1 MDKVIIDQIEKLQKE
16 VKRLGEMDP
25 ESKQNFEKKIRLE
38 FNYNTN
44 HLEGNTLTYSETELL
59 LMFDGAKG
67 NHTLREYE
75 EMKGSDVAL
84 KLIAEWASDSERF
97 LSEQWIKTLNQ
108 VLLVRPYWKEAV
120 TPDGQQTRREIR
132 VGDYKQHPN
141 SVRLA
146 NGELFHYASPT
157 DTPILMGELIEW
169 YREEEKKGEI
179 HPVSLAAH
187 LHYKF
192 VRIHPFDDGNGRVSR
207 LLMNY
212 VLFRNGFPPVIIKS
226 SDKRNYLEA
235 LNEADAGNIEA
246 FCDYVGQQLFWSLN
260 LSLKAANKESLDEPG
275 DLDKKIK
282 LLKQKLNIDKAVTVS
297 KSKDVLLKVLTTELE
312 PIFKGISDKLG
323 EFDILFKSKSDELRS
338 EGNPWGTTLERSLNK
353 IKEHLKGG
361 QINSLVYFYRLND
374 FRKGKQMNVVCYF
387 SISFHMN
394 IYEIT
399 SDLAKFKISK
409 LYDEP
414 ILEDERIQIIE
425 ELGMYILEE
434 IEKAL

>member
-1 MDKVIIDQIEKLQKE
+1 MDKIIIEQIDKLRKE
-16 VKRLGEMDP
+16 VKRLGGLDP
-25 ESKQNFEKKIRLE
+25 ESKQNYEKKIRLE

-59 LMFDGAKG
+59 LMFDDTKG

-84 KLIAEWASDSERF
+84 KLIAEWAEDSERV

-120 TPDGQQTRREIR
+120 SLDGQQTRREIL

-141 SVRLA
+141 SVRLV

-157 DTPILMGELIEW
+157 DTPILMGELIDW
-169 YREEEKKGEI
+169 YREEEKKGEM
-179 HPVSLAAH
+179 HPVDLAAH

-212 VLFRNGFPPVIIKS
+212 VLLRNGFPPVVIKS
-226 SDKRNYLEA
+226 SDKRNYLQA
-235 LNEADAGNIEA
+235 LNEADAGKMEV
-246 FCDYVGQQLFWSLN
+246 FCDYIGNQLIWSLN
-260 LSLKAANKESLDEPG
+260 LSLKAAKKESLDEPG

-282 LLKQKLNIDKAVTVS
+282 LLKQKLNIDKAVTIN
-297 KSKDVLLKVLTTELE
+297 KSKDILLKVLTSELE
-312 PIFKGISDKLG
+312 PVFKGLSAKLG
-323 EFDILFKSKSDELRS
+323 EFDILFKSKSDELTS
-338 EGNPWGTTLERSLNK
+338 EGASWGSTLERSLNK
-353 IKEHLKGG
+353 IKEHFKVN

-394 IYEIT
+394 VYEIT

-414 ILEDERIQIIE
+414 ILEDERSQIIE
-425 ELGMYILEE
+425 ELGTYVLEQ